1 MNYVGRLAPSPT
13 GAQHLGN
20 ARTYL
25 VAWLQ
30 ARCSNGRLLLRIE
43 DLDTPRTK
51 LGAEQMILT
60 DLDWL
65 GLDWDRDGSSKGYL
79 LQSERLERY
88 NDVLNRLKDEQ
99 LVYPCTCSRSEIEQS
114 SSAPHESRLDGI
126 VYPGTCANR
135 TVEDARKLDLQ
146 GRKYAWRFRFP
157 SDARL
162 TWTDEFDG
170 AHSLLVS
177 KALGDFIVAR
187 NYGAIAYQLAVVVDD
202 YDSGITHVVRG
213 NDLVY
218 STFRQIAIYQAL
230 GWPAPKWLHVPL
242 VVGEDGLRLA
252 KRHGDTR
259 LCSLRENGFS
269 STDILGKIA
278 KSLGLVPTE
287 TPIGAQELLR
297 VATASDWLRGIP
309 RHPVKIA
316 LSEFPQK

>member
-1 MNYVGRLAPSPT
+1 
-13 GAQHLGN
+13 
-20 ARTYL
+20 
-25 VAWLQ
+25 AWLH

-65 GLDWDRDGSSKGYL
+65 GLDWDRDGSGKGYL
-79 LQSERLERY
+79 LQSERLDRY
-88 NDVLNRLKDEQ
+88 SEVLDRLKDMQ

-114 SSAPHESRLDGI
+114 SSAPHESRLDGV
-126 VYPGTCANR
+126 VYPGTCASR
-135 TVEDARKLDLQ
+135 SVEDARRLDLQ
-146 GRKYAWRFRFP
+146 GRKYAWRFRF
-157 SDARL
+157 SSEARL

-230 GWPAPKWLHVPL
+230 DWPVPKWLHLPL

-259 LCSLRENGFS
+259 LCALRENGIL
-269 STDILGKIA
+269 STEILGKLA
-278 KSLGLVPTE
+278 KSLGLAATE
-287 TPIGAQELLR
+287 SPIGAQEILR
-297 VATASDWLRGIP
+297 VARATDWLRGIP
-309 RHPVKIA
+309 KHPVRIA
-316 LSEFPQK
+316 VSEFPTN